1 MNVKVY
7 NSKENYDSFKDEILN
22 DFNYFFTF
30 ENNLRWYLNNLDI
43 KFSDERIAESAF
55 IEIETYSKRPT
66 KTICKLYCSFLN
78 PDTLNEELAVFY
90 FYPKHARILLGK
102 EGNSKSV
109 TLDRVDKSSVHYDF
123 KMILTNS
130 NDENKEVQTEM
141 NVSIDDNKV
150 AFNLL
155 DIYKHLE
162 LWRKEKQIVLED
174 EKAEYL
180 CNVMRELGKLSDGIK
195 DRNKALITQ
204 KEEINVK
211 IQQVENK
218 IIGAIFGKLSD
229 GIKDRNKALINQKE
243 EINVKIQQ
251 AEHKIIDALCSIS
264 VLTINAGA
272 DVDYEKRIT
281 KIEDYVLLSY
291 KTYET
296 LLNVCGNFAMSFRA
310 DALNGVLRTCAV
322 LCHKLGFNYELAML
336 EKIASLGNNLTRYE
350 LTRITD

>member
-7 NSKENYDSFKDEILN
+7 NSKENYDNFKDEILN

-78 PDTLNEELAVFY
+78 PDTLDEELAVFH

-141 NVSIDDNKV
+141 NVFMDDNKV

-180 CNVMRELGKLSDGIK
+180 VNVMRELGKLSDGIK
-195 DRNKALITQ
+195 DRNKTLIRQKLLLKDYCSISQ
-204 KEEINVK
+204 KEEV
-211 IQQVENK
+211 
-218 IIGAIFGKLSD
+218 
-229 GIKDRNKALINQKE
+229 
-243 EINVKIQQ
+243 NVKIQQ

-264 VLTINAGA
+264 VLTINAGT

-281 KIEDYVLLSY
+281 KIEDYVLLSNR
-291 KTYET
+291 TYET

-336 EKIASLGNNLTRYE
+336 EKISSLGNNLTRYE
-350 LTRITD
+350 LARIN

>member
-1 MNVKVY
+1 MDVKVY
-7 NSKENYDSFKDEILN
+7 NSKENYDNFKDEILN

-162 LWRKEKQIVLED
+162 LWRKEKQIVLEY

-180 CNVMRELGKLSDGIK
+180 CNVMRELGKLSDGIR
-195 DRNKALITQ
+195 DRNKTLIRQ
-204 KEEINVK
+204 K
-211 IQQVENK
+211 
-218 IIGAIFGKLSD
+218 LLL
-229 GIKDRNKALINQKE
+229 KDYCSISQKE

-310 DALNGVLRTCAV
+310 DSLNGVLRTCAV

-336 EKIASLGNNLTRYE
+336 EKISSLGNNLTRYE
-350 LTRITD
+350 LARITD

>member
-1 MNVKVY
+1 MDVKVY
-7 NSKENYDSFKDEILN
+7 NSKENYDNFKDEILN

-55 IEIETYSKRPT
+55 IEIETYSKRPS

-141 NVSIDDNKV
+141 NVSMDDNKV

-180 CNVMRELGKLSDGIK
+180 VNVMGEL
-195 DRNKALITQ
+195 
-204 KEEINVK
+204 
-211 IQQVENK
+211 
-218 IIGAIFGKLSD
+218 GKLSD

-243 EINVKIQQ
+243 EINLKIQQ

-281 KIEDYVLLSY
+281 KIEDYVLLSNR
-291 KTYET
+291 TYET
-296 LLNVCGNFAMSFRA
+296 LLNACGNFAMSFRA

-322 LCHKLGFNYELAML
+322 LCYKLGFDYELAML
-336 EKIASLGNNLTRYE
+336 EKISSLGNNLTRYQ
-350 LTRITD
+350 LAKITD

>member
-1 MNVKVY
+1 MDVKVY
-7 NSKENYDSFKDEILN
+7 NNKENYDNFKDEILS

-141 NVSIDDNKV
+141 NVSMDDNKV

-174 EKAEYL
+174 EKTEYL
-180 CNVMRELGKLSDGIK
+180 VNVMGELGKLSDGIK
-195 DRNKALITQ
+195 DRNKALI
-204 KEEINVK
+204 
-211 IQQVENK
+211 
-218 IIGAIFGKLSD
+218 S
-229 GIKDRNKALINQKE
+229 QKE

-336 EKIASLGNNLTRYE
+336 EKISSLGNNLTRYE
-350 LTRITD
+350 LARITD

>member
-22 DFNYFFTF
+22 DFNYFFIF
-30 ENNLRWYLNNLDI
+30 ENNLRWYLDNLDI

-102 EGNSKSV
+102 EGSSKSV

-141 NVSIDDNKV
+141 NVSMDDNKV

-180 CNVMRELGKLSDGIK
+180 VNVMGELGKLSDGIK
-195 DRNKALITQ
+195 DRNKALIRQKLLLKDYCSIRQ
-204 KEEINVK
+204 KEEV
-211 IQQVENK
+211 
-218 IIGAIFGKLSD
+218 
-229 GIKDRNKALINQKE
+229 
-243 EINVKIQQ
+243 NVKIQQ

-336 EKIASLGNNLTRYE
+336 EKISSLGNNLTRYE
-350 LTRITD
+350 LARIPD

>member
-1 MNVKVY
+1 MDVKVY
-7 NSKENYDSFKDEILN
+7 NSKENYDNFKDEILN

-55 IEIETYSKRPT
+55 IEIETDSKRPT

-130 NDENKEVQTEM
+130 DDENKEVQTEM
-141 NVSIDDNKV
+141 NVSMDDNKV
-150 AFNLL
+150 SFNLL

-180 CNVMRELGKLSDGIK
+180 VNVMEELGKLSDGIR
-195 DRNKALITQ
+195 DRNKALIRQKLLLKDYCSISQ

-211 IQQVENK
+211 IQQE
-218 IIGAIFGKLSD
+218 
-229 GIKDRNKALINQKE
+229 
-243 EINVKIQQ
+243 
-251 AEHKIIDALCSIS
+251 EHKIIDALCSIS
-264 VLTINAGA
+264 VLTINVGT
-272 DVDYEKRIT
+272 DVNYEKRIT
-281 KIEDYVLLSY
+281 KIEDYVLLSNR
-291 KTYET
+291 TYET
-296 LLNVCGNFAMSFRA
+296 LLNVCGNFAMSFNA

-322 LCHKLGFNYELAML
+322 LCYKLGFNYELAML

-350 LTRITD
+350 LARITD

>member
-102 EGNSKSV
+102 EGSSKSV

-141 NVSIDDNKV
+141 NVSMDDNKV

-204 KEEINVK
+204 KEEIN
-211 IQQVENK
+211 
-218 IIGAIFGKLSD
+218 L
-229 GIKDRNKALINQKE
+229 
-243 EINVKIQQ
+243 KIQQ

-281 KIEDYVLLSY
+281 KIEDYVLLSNR
-291 KTYET
+291 TYET

-336 EKIASLGNNLTRYE
+336 EKISSLGNNLTRYE
-350 LTRITD
+350 LARIPD

>member
-1 MNVKVY
+1 MDVKVY

-102 EGNSKSV
+102 EGSSKSV

-141 NVSIDDNKV
+141 NVSMDDNKV

-174 EKAEYL
+174 EKTEYL
-180 CNVMRELGKLSDGIK
+180 VNVMGEL
-195 DRNKALITQ
+195 
-204 KEEINVK
+204 
-211 IQQVENK
+211 
-218 IIGAIFGKLSD
+218 GKLSD

-281 KIEDYVLLSY
+281 KIEDYILLSNR
-291 KTYET
+291 TYET
-296 LLNVCGNFAMSFRA
+296 LLNVCGNFAMSFTA

-336 EKIASLGNNLTRYE
+336 EKISSLGNNLTRYE
-350 LTRITD
+350 LARIPD

>member
-1 MNVKVY
+1 MDVKVY
-7 NSKENYDSFKDEILN
+7 NSAENYDNFKNEVLN

-30 ENNLRWYLNNLDI
+30 KNNLRWYLNNLDI

-55 IEIETYSKRPT
+55 IEIETDSKRPT

-123 KMILTNS
+123 KMILTNIA
-130 NDENKEVQTEM
+130 DENKEVQTEM

-174 EKAEYL
+174 EKSEYL
-180 CNVMRELGKLSDGIK
+180 VNVMGELGKLSDGIK
-195 DRNKALITQ
+195 DRNKALIRQKLLLKDYCSITQ
-204 KEEINVK
+204 KEEIN
-211 IQQVENK
+211 
-218 IIGAIFGKLSD
+218 L
-229 GIKDRNKALINQKE
+229 
-243 EINVKIQQ
+243 KIQQ

-264 VLTINAGA
+264 VLTINAGT
-272 DVDYEKRIT
+272 DVNYEKRIT
-281 KIEDYVLLSY
+281 KIEDYVLRSY

-296 LLNVCGNFAMSFRA
+296 LLNVCGNFAMSFTA

-336 EKIASLGNNLTRYE
+336 EKISSLGNNLTRYE
-350 LTRITD
+350 LARITD

>member
-1 MNVKVY
+1 MDVKVY
-7 NSKENYDSFKDEILN
+7 NSKENYDNFKDEILN

-141 NVSIDDNKV
+141 NVSMDDNKV

-162 LWRKEKQIVLED
+162 LWRKEKQIVLEY
-174 EKAEYL
+174 EKADYL
-180 CNVMRELGKLSDGIK
+180 VNVMRELGKLSDGIK
-195 DRNKALITQ
+195 DRDKALIT
-204 KEEINVK
+204 
-211 IQQVENK
+211 
-218 IIGAIFGKLSD
+218 
-229 GIKDRNKALINQKE
+229 QKE

-281 KIEDYVLLSY
+281 KIEDYVLLSNR
-291 KTYET
+291 TYET
-296 LLNVCGNFAMSFRA
+296 LLNACGNFAMSFRA

-336 EKIASLGNNLTRYE
+336 EKISSLGNNLTRYE
-350 LTRITD
+350 LARITD

>member
-102 EGNSKSV
+102 EGSSKSV

-141 NVSIDDNKV
+141 NVSMDDNKV

-180 CNVMRELGKLSDGIK
+180 VNVMGEL
-195 DRNKALITQ
+195 
-204 KEEINVK
+204 
-211 IQQVENK
+211 
-218 IIGAIFGKLSD
+218 GKLSD

-310 DALNGVLRTCAV
+310 DALNGVLRTCVV

-336 EKIASLGNNLTRYE
+336 EKISSLGNNLTRYE
-350 LTRITD
+350 LARVTD

>member
-102 EGNSKSV
+102 EGSSKSV

-141 NVSIDDNKV
+141 NVSMDDNKV

-180 CNVMRELGKLSDGIK
+180 VNVMGEL
-195 DRNKALITQ
+195 
-204 KEEINVK
+204 
-211 IQQVENK
+211 
-218 IIGAIFGKLSD
+218 GKLSD

-281 KIEDYVLLSY
+281 KIEDYVLLSNR
-291 KTYET
+291 TYET

-336 EKIASLGNNLTRYE
+336 EKISSLGNNLTRYE
-350 LTRITD
+350 LARITD

>member
-7 NSKENYDSFKDEILN
+7 NSKENYDNFKDEILN

-102 EGNSKSV
+102 EGSSKSV

-141 NVSIDDNKV
+141 DISMDDNKV

-174 EKAEYL
+174 EKADYL
-180 CNVMRELGKLSDGIK
+180 VNVMGELGKLSDGIK
-195 DRNKALITQ
+195 DRNKTLIRQ
-204 KEEINVK
+204 K
-211 IQQVENK
+211 
-218 IIGAIFGKLSD
+218 LLL
-229 GIKDRNKALINQKE
+229 KDYCSIRQKE

-336 EKIASLGNNLTRYE
+336 EKISSLGNNLTRYE
-350 LTRITD
+350 LAKITD

>member
-1 MNVKVY
+1 MKQWFIYIEEVQKLL
-7 NSKENYDSFKDEILN
+7 DEK
-22 DFNYFFTF
+22 YS
-30 ENNLRWYLNNLDI
+30 NN
-43 KFSDERIAESAF
+43 IA
-55 IEIETYSKRPT
+55 
-66 KTICKLYCSFLN
+66 
-78 PDTLNEELAVFY
+78 
-90 FYPKHARILLGK
+90 
-102 EGNSKSV
+102 
-109 TLDRVDKSSVHYDF
+109 
-123 KMILTNS
+123 
-130 NDENKEVQTEM
+130 DENKEVQTEM
-141 NVSIDDNKV
+141 NVSMDDNKV

-195 DRNKALITQ
+195 DRNKALISQ
-204 KEEINVK
+204 KEEV
-211 IQQVENK
+211 
-218 IIGAIFGKLSD
+218 
-229 GIKDRNKALINQKE
+229 
-243 EINVKIQQ
+243 NVKIQQ

-281 KIEDYVLLSY
+281 KIEDYVLLSNR
-291 KTYET
+291 TYET

-336 EKIASLGNNLTRYE
+336 EKISSLGNNLTRYE
-350 LTRITD
+350 LARIPD

>member
-1 MNVKVY
+1 MDVKVY
-7 NSKENYDSFKDEILN
+7 NSKENYDNFKDEILS

-102 EGNSKSV
+102 EGSSKSV

-141 NVSIDDNKV
+141 NVSMDDNKV

-180 CNVMRELGKLSDGIK
+180 VNVMGELGKLSDGIK
-195 DRNKALITQ
+195 DRNKTLIRQKLLLKDYCSISQ
-204 KEEINVK
+204 KEEV
-211 IQQVENK
+211 
-218 IIGAIFGKLSD
+218 
-229 GIKDRNKALINQKE
+229 
-243 EINVKIQQ
+243 NVKIQQ

-272 DVDYEKRIT
+272 DVNYEKRIT
-281 KIEDYVLLSY
+281 KIEDYVLLSNR
-291 KTYET
+291 TYET

-336 EKIASLGNNLTRYE
+336 EKISSLGNNLTRYE
-350 LTRITD
+350 LARITD

>member
-1 MNVKVY
+1 MDVKVY
-7 NSKENYDSFKDEILN
+7 NSKENYDNFKDEILS

-102 EGNSKSV
+102 EGSSKSV

-123 KMILTNS
+123 EMILTNS

-141 NVSIDDNKV
+141 NVSMDDNKV

-180 CNVMRELGKLSDGIK
+180 VNVMGELGKLSDGIR
-195 DRNKALITQ
+195 DRNKALIRQKLLLKDYCSIRQ
-204 KEEINVK
+204 KEKIN
-211 IQQVENK
+211 
-218 IIGAIFGKLSD
+218 L
-229 GIKDRNKALINQKE
+229 
-243 EINVKIQQ
+243 KIQQ
-251 AEHKIIDALCSIS
+251 AEHKIIDALCNIS
-264 VLTINAGA
+264 VLTINAGT

-322 LCHKLGFNYELAML
+322 LCYKLGFNYELAML
-336 EKIASLGNNLTRYE
+336 EKISSLGNNLTRYE
-350 LTRITD
+350 LARIPD

>member
-7 NSKENYDSFKDEILN
+7 NSKENYDNFKDEILN

-141 NVSIDDNKV
+141 NVSMDDNKV

-180 CNVMRELGKLSDGIK
+180 VNVMGELGKLSDGIK
-195 DRNKALITQ
+195 DRNKALIRQ
-204 KEEINVK
+204 K
-211 IQQVENK
+211 
-218 IIGAIFGKLSD
+218 LLL
-229 GIKDRNKALINQKE
+229 KDYCSIRQKE

-264 VLTINAGA
+264 VLTINAGT

-336 EKIASLGNNLTRYE
+336 EKISSLGNNLTRYE
-350 LTRITD
+350 LARIPD

>member
-102 EGNSKSV
+102 EGSSKSV

-141 NVSIDDNKV
+141 NVSMDDNKV

-180 CNVMRELGKLSDGIK
+180 VNVMGELGKLSDGIK
-195 DRNKALITQ
+195 DRNKALIRQKLLLKDYCSIRQ
-204 KEEINVK
+204 KEEV
-211 IQQVENK
+211 
-218 IIGAIFGKLSD
+218 
-229 GIKDRNKALINQKE
+229 
-243 EINVKIQQ
+243 NVKIQQ

-281 KIEDYVLLSY
+281 KIEDYVLLSNR
-291 KTYET
+291 TYET

-336 EKIASLGNNLTRYE
+336 EKISSLGNNLTRYE
-350 LTRITD
+350 LARIPD

>member
-1 MNVKVY
+1 MDVKVY
-7 NSKENYDSFKDEILN
+7 NSKENYDNFKDEILN

-102 EGNSKSV
+102 EGSSKSV

-141 NVSIDDNKV
+141 DISMDNNKV
-150 AFNLL
+150 VFNLL

-174 EKAEYL
+174 EKTEYL
-180 CNVMRELGKLSDGIK
+180 CNVMGELGKLSDGIR
-195 DRNKALITQ
+195 DRNKALIRQKLLLKDYCSISQ
-204 KEEINVK
+204 KEEV
-211 IQQVENK
+211 
-218 IIGAIFGKLSD
+218 
-229 GIKDRNKALINQKE
+229 
-243 EINVKIQQ
+243 NVKIQQ

-281 KIEDYVLLSY
+281 VIEDYILLSY

-322 LCHKLGFNYELAML
+322 LCHRLGFNYELAML
-336 EKIASLGNNLTRYE
+336 EKISSLGNNLTRYE
-350 LTRITD
+350 LARITD

>member
-102 EGNSKSV
+102 EGSSKSV

-141 NVSIDDNKV
+141 DISMDDNKV

-174 EKAEYL
+174 EKADYL
-180 CNVMRELGKLSDGIK
+180 VNVMGELGKLSDGIK
-195 DRNKALITQ
+195 DRNKTLIRQ
-204 KEEINVK
+204 K
-211 IQQVENK
+211 
-218 IIGAIFGKLSD
+218 LLL
-229 GIKDRNKALINQKE
+229 KDYCSIRQKE

-281 KIEDYVLLSY
+281 KIEDYVLLSNR
-291 KTYET
+291 TYET

-336 EKIASLGNNLTRYE
+336 EKISSLGNNLTRYE
-350 LTRITD
+350 LAKITD

>member
-1 MNVKVY
+1 MDVKVY
-7 NSKENYDSFKDEILN
+7 NSKENYDNFKDEILN

-102 EGNSKSV
+102 EGSSKSV

-141 NVSIDDNKV
+141 NVSMDDNKV

-195 DRNKALITQ
+195 DRNKALIRQ
-204 KEEINVK
+204 K
-211 IQQVENK
+211 
-218 IIGAIFGKLSD
+218 LLL
-229 GIKDRNKALINQKE
+229 KDYCSIRQKE

-251 AEHKIIDALCSIS
+251 AEHKIIDALCNIS

-336 EKIASLGNNLTRYE
+336 EKISSLGNNLTRYE

>member
-7 NSKENYDSFKDEILN
+7 NSKENYDNFKDEILN

-102 EGNSKSV
+102 EGSSKSV

-141 NVSIDDNKV
+141 NVSMDDNKV

-174 EKAEYL
+174 EKSEYL
-180 CNVMRELGKLSDGIK
+180 VNVMGELGKLSDGIR
-195 DRNKALITQ
+195 DRNKTLIRQKLLLKDYCSIRQ
-204 KEEINVK
+204 KEEV
-211 IQQVENK
+211 
-218 IIGAIFGKLSD
+218 
-229 GIKDRNKALINQKE
+229 
-243 EINVKIQQ
+243 NVKIQQ

-281 KIEDYVLLSY
+281 KIEDYVLLSNR
-291 KTYET
+291 TYET

-336 EKIASLGNNLTRYE
+336 EKISSLGNNLTRYE
-350 LTRITD
+350 LARIPD

>member
-22 DFNYFFTF
+22 DFNCFFTF

-102 EGNSKSV
+102 EGSSKSV

-141 NVSIDDNKV
+141 NVSMDDNKV

-180 CNVMRELGKLSDGIK
+180 VNVMGELGKLSDGIK
-195 DRNKALITQ
+195 DRDKALIT
-204 KEEINVK
+204 
-211 IQQVENK
+211 
-218 IIGAIFGKLSD
+218 
-229 GIKDRNKALINQKE
+229 QKE

-251 AEHKIIDALCSIS
+251 AEHKIIDALCNIS

-281 KIEDYVLLSY
+281 KIEDYVLLSNR
-291 KTYET
+291 TYET

-336 EKIASLGNNLTRYE
+336 EKISSLGNNLTRYE
-350 LTRITD
+350 LARITD

>member
-1 MNVKVY
+1 MDVKVY
-7 NSKENYDSFKDEILN
+7 NSKENYDNFKDEILN

-174 EKAEYL
+174 EKTEYL
-180 CNVMRELGKLSDGIK
+180 CNVMRELGKLSDGIR
-195 DRNKALITQ
+195 DRNKTLIRQ
-204 KEEINVK
+204 K
-211 IQQVENK
+211 
-218 IIGAIFGKLSD
+218 LLL
-229 GIKDRNKALINQKE
+229 KDYCSISQKE

-310 DALNGVLRTCAV
+310 DSLNGVLRTCAV

-336 EKIASLGNNLTRYE
+336 EKISSLGNNLTRYE
-350 LTRITD
+350 LARITD

>member
-1 MNVKVY
+1 MDVKVY
-7 NSKENYDSFKDEILN
+7 NSKENYDNFKDEILN

-55 IEIETYSKRPT
+55 IEIETYSKQHT

-102 EGNSKSV
+102 EGSSKSV

-141 NVSIDDNKV
+141 NVSMDDNKV

-180 CNVMRELGKLSDGIK
+180 VNVMRELGKLSDGIK
-195 DRNKALITQ
+195 DRNKALISQ
-204 KEEINVK
+204 N
-211 IQQVENK
+211 
-218 IIGAIFGKLSD
+218 
-229 GIKDRNKALINQKE
+229 E

-281 KIEDYVLLSY
+281 KIEDYVLLSNR
-291 KTYET
+291 TYET

-350 LTRITD
+350 LARVTD

>member
-102 EGNSKSV
+102 EGSSKSV

-141 NVSIDDNKV
+141 NVSMDDNKV

-195 DRNKALITQ
+195 DRNKALI
-204 KEEINVK
+204 
-211 IQQVENK
+211 
-218 IIGAIFGKLSD
+218 
-229 GIKDRNKALINQKE
+229 NQKE
-243 EINVKIQQ
+243 EVNVKIQQ

-264 VLTINAGA
+264 VLTINAGT

-281 KIEDYVLLSY
+281 KIEDYVLLSNR
-291 KTYET
+291 TYET
-296 LLNVCGNFAMSFRA
+296 LLNICGNFAMSFIA

-322 LCHKLGFNYELAML
+322 LCYKLGFNYELAML

>member
-7 NSKENYDSFKDEILN
+7 NSKENYDNFKDEILN

-102 EGNSKSV
+102 EGSSKSV

-141 NVSIDDNKV
+141 NVSMDDNKV

-180 CNVMRELGKLSDGIK
+180 VNVMGEL
-195 DRNKALITQ
+195 
-204 KEEINVK
+204 
-211 IQQVENK
+211 
-218 IIGAIFGKLSD
+218 GKLSD

-243 EINVKIQQ
+243 EVNLKIEQ

-281 KIEDYVLLSY
+281 KIEDYVLLSNR
-291 KTYET
+291 TYET

-322 LCHKLGFNYELAML
+322 LCYKLGFDYELAML
-336 EKIASLGNNLTRYE
+336 EKISSLGNDLTRYE
-350 LTRITD
+350 LARITD

>member
-1 MNVKVY
+1 MDVKVY
-7 NSKENYDSFKDEILN
+7 NSKENYDNFKDEILN

-55 IEIETYSKRPT
+55 IEIETDSKRPT

-90 FYPKHARILLGK
+90 FYPKHARVLLGK
-102 EGNSKSV
+102 EGSSKSV

-130 NDENKEVQTEM
+130 ADENKEVQTEM
-141 NVSIDDNKV
+141 NVSMDDNKV

-180 CNVMRELGKLSDGIK
+180 VNVMGEL
-195 DRNKALITQ
+195 
-204 KEEINVK
+204 
-211 IQQVENK
+211 
-218 IIGAIFGKLSD
+218 GKLSD

-272 DVDYEKRIT
+272 DVNYEKRIT
-281 KIEDYVLLSY
+281 KIEDYVLLSNR
-291 KTYET
+291 TYET
-296 LLNVCGNFAMSFRA
+296 LLNVCGNFAVSFIA

-336 EKIASLGNNLTRYE
+336 EKIASLGSNLTRYE
-350 LTRITD
+350 LTRIN

>member
-102 EGNSKSV
+102 EGSSKSV

-141 NVSIDDNKV
+141 NVSMDDNKV

-195 DRNKALITQ
+195 DRNKALIRQKLLLKDYCSIRQ
-204 KEEINVK
+204 KEEV
-211 IQQVENK
+211 
-218 IIGAIFGKLSD
+218 
-229 GIKDRNKALINQKE
+229 
-243 EINVKIQQ
+243 NVKIQQ

-281 KIEDYVLLSY
+281 KIEDYVLLSNR
-291 KTYET
+291 TYET

-336 EKIASLGNNLTRYE
+336 EKISSLGNNLTRYE
-350 LTRITD
+350 LAKITD

>member
-102 EGNSKSV
+102 EGSSKSV

-141 NVSIDDNKV
+141 NVSMDDNKV

-180 CNVMRELGKLSDGIK
+180 VNVMGELGKLSDGIR

-204 KEEINVK
+204 KEEIN
-211 IQQVENK
+211 
-218 IIGAIFGKLSD
+218 L
-229 GIKDRNKALINQKE
+229 
-243 EINVKIQQ
+243 KIQQ

-281 KIEDYVLLSY
+281 KIEDYVLLSNR
-291 KTYET
+291 TYET
-296 LLNVCGNFAMSFRA
+296 LLNVCGNFGMSFRA

-336 EKIASLGNNLTRYE
+336 EKISSLGNNLTRYE
-350 LTRITD
+350 LARIPD

>member
-141 NVSIDDNKV
+141 DISMDDNKV

-180 CNVMRELGKLSDGIK
+180 VNVMGELGKLSDGIK
-195 DRNKALITQ
+195 DRDKALIRQKLLLKDYCSISQ
-204 KEEINVK
+204 KEEV
-211 IQQVENK
+211 
-218 IIGAIFGKLSD
+218 
-229 GIKDRNKALINQKE
+229 
-243 EINVKIQQ
+243 NVKIQQ
-251 AEHKIIDALCSIS
+251 AEHKIIDALCNIS

-281 KIEDYVLLSY
+281 RIEDYVLLSNR
-291 KTYET
+291 TYET

-310 DALNGVLRTCAV
+310 DALTGVLRTCAV

-336 EKIASLGNNLTRYE
+336 EKISSLGNNLTRYE
-350 LTRITD
+350 LTRIPD

>member
-1 MNVKVY
+1 MDVKVY
-7 NSKENYDSFKDEILN
+7 NSKENYDNFKDEILN

-55 IEIETYSKRPT
+55 IEIETDSKRPT

-130 NDENKEVQTEM
+130 DDENKEVQTEM
-141 NVSIDDNKV
+141 NVSMDDNKV
-150 AFNLL
+150 SFNLL

-162 LWRKEKQIVLED
+162 LWRKEKQIVLEY

-180 CNVMRELGKLSDGIK
+180 VNVMGELGKLSDGIK
-195 DRNKALITQ
+195 DRKNTLISQ

-211 IQQVENK
+211 IQQE
-218 IIGAIFGKLSD
+218 
-229 GIKDRNKALINQKE
+229 
-243 EINVKIQQ
+243 
-251 AEHKIIDALCSIS
+251 EHKIIDALCNIS

-272 DVDYEKRIT
+272 DVNYEKRIT
-281 KIEDYVLLSY
+281 KIEDYVLLSNR
-291 KTYET
+291 TYET
-296 LLNVCGNFAMSFRA
+296 LLNVCGNFAMSFNA

-322 LCHKLGFNYELAML
+322 LCYKLGFNYELAML

-350 LTRITD
+350 LARITD

>member
-102 EGNSKSV
+102 EGSSKSV

-141 NVSIDDNKV
+141 NVSMDDNKV

-195 DRNKALITQ
+195 DRNKALIRQKLLLKDYCSITQ
-204 KEEINVK
+204 KEEIN
-211 IQQVENK
+211 
-218 IIGAIFGKLSD
+218 L
-229 GIKDRNKALINQKE
+229 
-243 EINVKIQQ
+243 KIQQ

-336 EKIASLGNNLTRYE
+336 EKISSLGNNLTRYE
-350 LTRITD
+350 LARIPD

>member
-7 NSKENYDSFKDEILN
+7 NSKENYDNFKDEILN

-55 IEIETYSKRPT
+55 IEIETYSKRPS

-102 EGNSKSV
+102 EGSSKSV

-141 NVSIDDNKV
+141 SVSMDDNKV

-180 CNVMRELGKLSDGIK
+180 VNVMKELGKLSDGIR
-195 DRNKALITQ
+195 DRDKALIT
-204 KEEINVK
+204 
-211 IQQVENK
+211 
-218 IIGAIFGKLSD
+218 
-229 GIKDRNKALINQKE
+229 QKE

-281 KIEDYVLLSY
+281 KIEDYVLLSNR
-291 KTYET
+291 TYET

-336 EKIASLGNNLTRYE
+336 EKISSLGNNLTRYE
-350 LTRITD
+350 LARITD